1 MKETIYTIPVTE
13 AFTEAAGADCP
24 FCRMYAK
31 LNDNSIEF
39 VMGPSYMEDDV
50 RTATNK
56 TGFCPA
62 HMAEMY
68 KKPNRL
74 GLALMV
80 HTHLM
85 EVNRQLSARFKDMP
99 GRKKKA
105 FSPRKKQGRADD
117 AVQFLKSIENSCY
130 ICDRTE
136 RIFQKYIDTYFF
148 LWNKDDDIKSATA
161 GCGGFCLNHLYKLL
175 EAGEA
180 RLNAAEY
187 DRFLQCAV
195 PLSLK
200 KLEELVGDLEW
211 FIDKFDY
218 RNTNEPWKN
227 SKDALIRALKKIS
240 CVSVEQAGA
249 ESK

>member
-13 AFTEAAGADCP
+13 TFTEAADSDCP

-31 LNDNSIEF
+31 LNENSIEF

-50 RTATNK
+50 RTETNK

-85 EVNRQLSARFKDMP
+85 EVNRQLKTRFNNAKDHKKSAF
-99 GRKKKA
+99 GSHKKHGPA
-105 FSPRKKQGRADD
+105 SE
-117 AVQFLKSIENSCY
+117 AVQFLKSIENACY
-130 ICDRTE
+130 ICDRTD

-148 LWNKDDDIKSATA
+148 LWNKDDEIKIMTDN
-161 GCGGFCLNHLYKLL
+161 CGGFCLKHLYKLL
-175 EAGEA
+175 EAGETK
-180 RLNAAEY
+180 LNAAEY
-187 DRFLQCAV
+187 DKFLQRAV
-195 PLSLK
+195 SLSLK
-200 KLEELVGDLEW
+200 KLDELAGDLEW

-218 RNTNEPWKN
+218 RNTNEPWRN

-240 CVSVEQAGA
+240 CVSA
-249 ESK
+249 E